1 MEALDQLTDH
11 SRSDVRID
19 SALAAAEYEQ
29 RAMNSHHAATVA
41 AVHTVLEE
49 ARYSPEVFVGGHAS
63 RSNRDHVEFA
73 ERAAIADLAVRLA
86 VSENTIRAHEQQA
99 VVMIART
106 PLTWERFRWGEVS
119 PANARTVAESAAS
132 LPDDDASAHSAF
144 DAAIVEHAVRL
155 APARLK
161 PVARKLR
168 ERLVAETAEDR
179 HRSALESRRVVT
191 EHALD
196 GMGWLSAFLPAEVM
210 TAALARLDAEALI
223 LSAEPAETRTMDQL
237 RADILSDWLTG
248 ATSAAPVGVRLGVM
262 VPMLTLLGLSE
273 APATLEGY
281 GPIDAATARRL
292 AGDATSIYRLLTD
305 PVSGAVLDIDQPTKY
320 IPKGL
325 RRMRQVIDQTCTF
338 PGCGRAAVRCD
349 LDHTVDRQ
357 FGGRTTV
364 MNLSHLCRKHHRV
377 KHNTRWT
384 IAQDESRRITWTSPT
399 GRVVDPDPPP
409 F

>member
-1 MEALDQLTDH
+1 MEALAQLTDH

-29 RAMNSHHAATVA
+29 RATNSHHAATVA
-41 AVHTVLEE
+41 AVHAVLQE
-49 ARYSPEVFVGGHAS
+49 ARYSPEVFIGGSAS
-63 RSNRDHVEFA
+63 RTNRDHVEFA
-73 ERAAIADLAVRLA
+73 ERAATADLAVRLA
-86 VSENTIRAHEQQA
+86 VSENTIRAHAQQA

-106 PLTWERFRWGEVS
+106 PLTWERFRHGEVS
-119 PANARTVAESAAS
+119 AANARTVAEMVAT
-132 LPDDDASAHSAF
+132 LPEADASAHAAF
-144 DAAIVEHAVRL
+144 DAGIVEHAVRL

-168 ERLVAETAEDR
+168 EGLVAETAEER
-179 HRSALESRRVVT
+179 HRDAFEGRRVIT
-191 EHALD
+191 EPALD

-210 TAALARLDAEALI
+210 TAAIARLDAEALTR
-223 LSAEPAETRTMDQL
+223 SAKGAETRTMDQV

-248 ATSAAPVGVRLGVM
+248 TQSTAPVGVRLGVV
-262 VPMLTLLGLSE
+262 VPMLTLLGLGE

-281 GPIDAATARRL
+281 GPIDAATARHL

-305 PVSGAVLDIDQPTKY
+305 PVTGTVLDIDQPTKY
-320 IPKGL
+320 IPHGV
-325 RRMRQVIDQTCTF
+325 RRMRQLIDQTCTF
-338 PGCGRAAVRCD
+338 PGCGRGAARCD

-357 FGGRTTV
+357 LGGRTRL
-364 MNLSHLCRKHHRV
+364 MNLSHLCRNHHRV

-384 IAQDESRRITWTSPT
+384 IAQDSSGTITWTSPT

>member
-1 MEALDQLTDH
+1 MEAADQLTDH
-11 SRSDVRID
+11 SRSDVRLD

-29 RAMNSHHAATVA
+29 RAMHAHHAGTVA

-49 ARYSPEVFVGGHAS
+49 ARYSPEVFVGGSAS
-63 RSNRDHVEFA
+63 RSNRDDVEFA
-73 ERAAIADLAVRLA
+73 ERAAVADLAVRLA
-86 VSENTIRAHEQQA
+86 VSENTIRAHEHQA
-99 VVMIART
+99 VTMIART
-106 PLTWERFRWGEVS
+106 PQVWERFRWGDVS
-119 PANARTVAESAAS
+119 PANARTVAEFAAS
-132 LPDDDASAHSAF
+132 LPDGDATVHAAF
-144 DAAIVEHAVRL
+144 DVEIVELAVRL
-155 APARLK
+155 APARLR

-168 ERLVAETAEDR
+168 EKLVAETAEER
-179 HRSALESRRVVT
+179 HASALDSRRVIT
-191 EHALD
+191 EPALD

-210 TAALARLDAEALI
+210 TAAVDRLDAEALTM
-223 LSAEPAETRTMDQL
+223 SANPDETRTMDQL

-248 ATSAAPVGVRLGVM
+248 AHSSAPIGVRLGVM

-292 AGDATSIYRLLTD
+292 ASGATSIYRLLTD

-320 IPKGL
+320 IPQGV

-384 IAQDESRRITWTSPT
+384 ITQDATGRIIWTSPT
-399 GRVVDPDPPP
+399 GHVADPDPPP